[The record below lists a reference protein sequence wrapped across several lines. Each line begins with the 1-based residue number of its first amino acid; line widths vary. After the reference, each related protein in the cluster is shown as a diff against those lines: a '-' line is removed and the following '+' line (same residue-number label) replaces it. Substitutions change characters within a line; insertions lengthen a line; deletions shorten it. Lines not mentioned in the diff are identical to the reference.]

1 MKLKYY
7 LRGCGVGILVTV
19 IILMIALK
27 AKGGVMTDKRVMERA
42 SELGMVMQQD
52 TKEQSD
58 TQKISE
64 MQEAS
69 ETQEVSETQKT
80 LDAQEPSV
88 SRTDTEQKQTDD
100 SGKSTQAEEHE
111 QLQEEKQEASEDGI
125 AITVKNGEVCRD
137 VAAKLFDNGL
147 VEDAEEFRI
156 YMGDHG
162 YAKKLRVGSF
172 FIKKGM
178 SYEEIAK
185 ILTEKS

>member
-1 MKLKYY
+1 
-7 LRGCGVGILVTV
+7 
-19 IILMIALK
+19 
-27 AKGGVMTDKRVMERA
+27 
-42 SELGMVMQQD
+42 MVMQQD

-58 TQKISE
+58 TQK
-64 MQEAS
+64 AS
-69 ETQEVSETQKT
+69 ETQEDS
-80 LDAQEPSV
+80 
-88 SRTDTEQKQTDD
+88 EQKQTDN
-100 SGKSTQAEEHE
+100 SGKSTQAEEHK

-125 AITVKNGEVCRD
+125 AINVKNGEVCRD

>member
-1 MKLKYY
+1 M
-7 LRGCGVGILVTV
+7 GILVTV

-27 AKGGVMTDKRVMERA
+27 AKGGVMTDQRVMERA

-58 TQKISE
+58 TQK
-64 MQEAS
+64 AS
-69 ETQEVSETQKT
+69 ETQEDSDTQKASETQE
-80 LDAQEPSV
+80 DS
-88 SRTDTEQKQTDD
+88 EQKQTDN
-100 SGKSTQAEEHE
+100 SGKSTQAEEHK
-111 QLQEEKQEASEDGI
+111 QLQEEKQEAAEDGI
-125 AITVKNGEVCRD
+125 AINVKNGEVCRD

>member
-1 MKLKYY
+1 M
-7 LRGCGVGILVTV
+7 GILVTV

-27 AKGGVMTDKRVMERA
+27 AKGGVMTDQRVMERA

-58 TQKISE
+58 TQK
-64 MQEAS
+64 AS
-69 ETQEVSETQKT
+69 ETQKAPETQE
-80 LDAQEPSV
+80 DS
-88 SRTDTEQKQTDD
+88 EQKQTDN
-100 SGKSTQAEEHE
+100 SGKSTQAEEHK

-125 AITVKNGEVCRD
+125 AINVKNGEVCRD

-162 YAKKLRVGSF
+162 YAKKLGVGSF

>member
-1 MKLKYY
+1 M
-7 LRGCGVGILVTV
+7 GILVTV

-27 AKGGVMTDKRVMERA
+27 AKGGVMTDQRVMERA

-58 TQKISE
+58 TQK
-64 MQEAS
+64 AS
-69 ETQEVSETQKT
+69 ETQKAPETQE
-80 LDAQEPSV
+80 DS
-88 SRTDTEQKQTDD
+88 EQKQTDN
-100 SGKSTQAEEHE
+100 SGKSTQAEEHK

-147 VEDAEEFRI
+147 VEDAAEFRI